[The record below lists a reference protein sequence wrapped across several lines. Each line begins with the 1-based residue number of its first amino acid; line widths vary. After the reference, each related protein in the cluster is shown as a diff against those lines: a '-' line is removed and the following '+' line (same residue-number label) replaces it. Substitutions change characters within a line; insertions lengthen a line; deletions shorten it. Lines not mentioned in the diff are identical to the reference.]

1 MAEWLVL
8 QLPRAPEERCGWMLA
23 DEHGQPLAAPRV
35 GTLAQAAGDAG
46 GRRLAALVPGSDVL
60 ITEVELPQKSG
71 VRPQQIAPFA
81 LEEQLA
87 AEIET
92 LHFAVGAR
100 DERTGRTAV
109 AVVTKSL
116 MERWIAVLA
125 EVGLTP
131 SVVCAESALL
141 PDNPGHTVLMI
152 DADTLSVRRTG
163 QMPLSMPADDMAAAL
178 EAALGPTLA
187 EENLL
192 VYATPQD
199 WQRHAGDAEALRDRC
214 ASFKLQ
220 LLNAGPL
227 PLLAPQLAGG
237 QYINL
242 MAGDFG
248 IKTTFG
254 GDWRRW
260 RLAAVLAVSLF
271 AVHIGGLSLELLQ
284 QHRSERALDE
294 AIGNVARRA
303 LPGDP
308 GTGAVRSRVEQRLLA
323 AQSQAGGSGLLPA
336 LAALA
341 QAVSGVSGASVQ
353 ALSFRDGG
361 MDLKLQAADATSL
374 ERVDQALRTGGWQAE
389 LTAGSAAGSVYEGRI
404 LMRPPGG
411 SPGARAGG
419 QSSVRHAR

>member
-8 QLPRAPEERCGWMLA
+8 QLPRGAEESCGWMLA
-23 DEHGQPLAAPRV
+23 DEHGQPLAAPRL

-46 GRRLAALVPGSDVL
+46 GRRIAALLPSSDVL

-87 AEIET
+87 ADIET

-100 DERTGRTAV
+100 DDRSGRTAV
-109 AVVTKSL
+109 AVVTRSL
-116 MERWIAVLA
+116 MERWVAALAAEGLSAAVM
-125 EVGLTP
+125 
-131 SVVCAESALL
+131 CAEAALL

-152 DADTLSVRRTG
+152 EADTLSVRRVG
-163 QMPLSMPADDMAAAL
+163 QTPLSMPADDMAAAL
-178 EAALGPTLA
+178 EAALGTTLA
-187 EENLL
+187 DDNLL
-192 VYATPQD
+192 VYATPLE
-199 WQRHAGDAEALRDRC
+199 WQRHAGDAEALRNRC
-214 ASFKLQ
+214 ASFKVQ

-237 QYINL
+237 HYINL

-248 IKTTFG
+248 IKTSFG

-260 RLAAVLAVSLF
+260 RLAAVLAVALF

-284 QHRSERALDE
+284 QQRSERALDE

-323 AQSQAGGSGLLPA
+323 AQGQAGGSGLLSA

-353 ALSFRDGG
+353 GLSFRDGG
-361 MDLKLQAADATSL
+361 MDLKLKAADAASL
-374 ERVDQALRTGGWQAE
+374 ERVDQALRTGGWQAD
-389 LTAGSAAGSVYEGRI
+389 LTAGSVAGTVYEGRI
-404 LMRPPGG
+404 LMRP
-411 SPGARAGG
+411 AGG
-419 QSSVRHAR
+419 QSGAQSGGQSGARRAR